1 MPKSEEVYKQIF
13 IKELLGPDP
22 MKNPRGTIMI
32 KPVGV
37 LTCSI
42 IIAEN
47 Y

>member
-22 MKNPRGTIMI
+22 MKSPRGIIMI
-32 KPVGV
+32 KPVYV
-37 LTCSI
+37 LTCSS